1 MAAHPMSDIK
11 NVKPVGDMF
20 LPALLDRLS
29 QHGSGK
35 AMSRNT
41 FRKSVLR
48 DLNWLLNCTNLEKQL
63 PMQDFPQVRDSVVNF
78 GIPALAGARF
88 SESDLD
94 TVAES
99 IERALLCFE
108 PRILPE
114 SLKVSVI
121 KDKEADDYRYNH
133 ARLRIVASYWFEP
146 YPIDMVMRAHW
157 DMETGGVE
165 LREEQ

>member
-1 MAAHPMSDIK
+1 MSDARD
-11 NVKPVGDMF
+11 VKPVGDLF
-20 LPALLDRLS
+20 LPTLLDRLS
-29 QHGSGK
+29 HGSGR
-35 AMSRNT
+35 AMNRSA

-63 PMQDFPQVRDSVVNF
+63 PIRDFPQVRDSVLNF
-78 GIPALAGARF
+78 GIPPLAGARF
-88 SESDLD
+88 SESDL
-94 TVAES
+94 TAVAAN

-114 SLKVSVI
+114 SLKVSVLH
-121 KDKEADDYRYNH
+121 DKESDAYRYNH
-133 ARLRIVASYWFEP
+133 ARFRIEASYWFEP
-146 YPIDMVMRAHW
+146 YPIDMIMRAHW